1 VQKYFLLKYMKL
13 YRYTQFVLRT
23 LAVCLSVWLTL
34 AQASAI
40 YRWTDAQGNTHFSD
54 LPPPAAG
61 ATAVTRRVE
70 DASTRQDLR
79 PGEQATLRAIE
90 QRQQTRQRQLTQDRR
105 QQRQARQRHERD
117 CRERREQLRRGRRH
131 ADGKTLAKYL
141 RVHCW

>member
-1 VQKYFLLKYMKL
+1 MDL
-13 YRYTQFVLRT
+13 YQHTRFVLLT
-23 LAVCLSVWLTL
+23 LTVCLSAWL
-34 AQASAI
+34 AGVQAAAI

-61 ATAVTRRVE
+61 STAITRRVE
-70 DASTRQDLR
+70 DASAGLDLR
-79 PGEQATLRAIE
+79 PGERATLRAIE
-90 QRQQTRQRQLTQDRR
+90 QRQQTRQRQLARDHR
-105 QQRQARQRHERD
+105 QQQQAQERHQRD

>member
-1 VQKYFLLKYMKL
+1 MKL
-13 YRYTQFVLRT
+13 YRYTRFVLPALT
-23 LAVCLSVWLTL
+23 MCLSTWL
-34 AQASAI
+34 AGVQASAI

-61 ATAVTRRVE
+61 STAITRRVE
-70 DASTRQDLR
+70 DASAGPDLR
-79 PGEQATLRAIE
+79 PGERATLRAIE
-90 QRQQTRQRQLTQDRR
+90 RRQQTRQRQLVQERR
-105 QQRQARQRHERD
+105 QQQQAQQQHERG